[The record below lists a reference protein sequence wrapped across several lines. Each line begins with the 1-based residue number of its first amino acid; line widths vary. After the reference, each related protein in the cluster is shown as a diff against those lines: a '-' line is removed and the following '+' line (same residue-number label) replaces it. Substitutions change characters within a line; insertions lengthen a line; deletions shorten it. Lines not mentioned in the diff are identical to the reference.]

1 MNGVLPRRFFCLLI
15 FFLITFSNSFAID
28 QNEYSPSTVLAQTL
42 RPDTNLSNEQLSQKK
57 HPPKAGI
64 PKLETPLSELYLNRN
79 QPSELSPQT
88 LNQVEKYLVEDSV
101 QVVIVLKN
109 IADLSAIKEYFESI
123 GADIVAEF
131 ETRVEIIVP
140 ISNLQEL
147 SEKEEVLYIR
157 RPIPVFP
164 IDSNYQVPALEP
176 LANTG
181 TYVTKGVVVSKANL
195 WHDNNYTGS
204 GINIGI
210 LDSFQD
216 FDVAQSLGELPPTM
230 YWFGALGLGS
240 RHGTAVA
247 EVIYD
252 MAPRATLTL
261 STPSS
266 ATQMASFIAGL
277 AQSGHQVISSSMG
290 FYLDEP
296 GDGTGTVSSAI
307 NTAANTYGT
316 LYCQAAGN
324 QALYHWDGYFSDIDG
339 DGYHNYASDVEINI
353 LNSGNTIPEDI
364 TIRLFLRWND
374 WPVSNQDYDLFLY
387 YWNGASWQEVASSEN
402 WQNGT
407 VPPIEEIDLTTSYS
421 GYYGFA
427 IYKYSATGGQILDIM
442 GHNAP
447 PFSYNQQNRS
457 LVDAATADKSFSVA
471 AEDVTTFNR
480 EGYSSVGPTH
490 GIGGTLS
497 GGRAKPR
504 ISAFSNVDTWSYGPG
519 KFNGTSSA
527 TPHVAG
533 AAALVREAYP
543 EYSPTQIMQFL
554 ENLAIDQGS
563 AGYDYLY
570 GAGRLNLGVPPP
582 PKFPWNMFLPAIMS
596 GKASSTKPVPPV
608 AYWGAGN
615 EVCCSTSAA
624 TFSLTSGGVT
634 KSSTLSTCAAEPSWG
649 GWANTT
655 PGTKIFTWR
664 FTSANCG
671 SYQGS
676 ISYTL
681 AQGLYHLFALGW
693 NGSAFTMTVYTGTS
707 TNSVNS
713 FFETNRSVQNDET
726 SDTLKLVNEIVLDI
740 PAQSGELP
748 KGIMKA
754 TN

>member
-1 MNGVLPRRFFCLLI
+1 MDGFLPRKFFCLLV
-15 FFLITFSNSFAID
+15 FLLITFSNSLDIN
-28 QNEYSPSTVLAQTL
+28 QKEYSPSTVLAQTL
-42 RPDTNLSNEQLSQKK
+42 RPDTNLSIEQLSQKK
-57 HPPKAGI
+57 QTTKTGI

-79 QPSELSPQT
+79 QPSKLSPQT
-88 LNQVEKYLVEDSV
+88 LNQVEKFLVDDSV
-101 QVVIVLKN
+101 QVVIVLKD
-109 IADLSAIKEYFESI
+109 IAGLSTIKEYFESI

-164 IDSNYQVPALEP
+164 IDSNSQSPALEP
-176 LANTG
+176 LASTG
-181 TYVTKGVVVSKANL
+181 TYVTQGVVASKANL

-230 YWFGALGLGS
+230 YWYGALGLGS

-247 EVIYD
+247 EVIHD

-266 ATQMASFIAGL
+266 ATQMASFIIGL
-277 AQSGHQVISSSMG
+277 AQSGHKIVSSSMG
-290 FYLDEP
+290 YYLDEP
-296 GDGTGTVSSAI
+296 GDGIGTVSSAI
-307 NTAANTYGT
+307 NTATNNYGT

-324 QALYHWDGYFSDIDG
+324 QARYHWDGYFSDSDG
-339 DGYHNYASDVEINI
+339 DGYHEFASGVEINL
-353 LNSGNTIPEDI
+353 LNAGNIVPADYPVN
-364 TIRLFLRWND
+364 LYLRWND

-387 YWNGASWQEVASSEN
+387 YWNGASWVIVESSEN
-402 WQNGT
+402 WQDGT
-407 VPPIEEIDLTTSYS
+407 VPPTESINITTPYN
-421 GYYGFA
+421 GYYGFV
-427 IYKYSATGGQILDIM
+427 IYKYNATGGQVLDIM

-447 PFSYNQQNRS
+447 SFSNNQPNRS
-457 LVDAATADKSFSVA
+457 LIDAATADKSFSVA

-480 EGYSSVGPTH
+480 ESYSSIGPTH
-490 GIGGTLS
+490 GTGGALL
-497 GGRAKPR
+497 GGIAKPR
-504 ISAFSNVDTWSYGPG
+504 ISAFANVDTWSYGPG
-519 KFNGTSSA
+519 IFNGTSSA

-533 AAALVREAYP
+533 AAALVRQAYP
-543 EYSPTQIMQFL
+543 SYSPTQVMQFL

-596 GKASSTKPVPPV
+596 GKSTSKTVPSV

-615 EVCCSTSAA
+615 DVCCSTSSA
-624 TFSLTSGGVT
+624 TFSLTSEGVT
-634 KSSTLSTCAAEPSWG
+634 KSSTLLTCTAEASWG
-649 GWANTT
+649 GWVSTT
-655 PGTKIFTWR
+655 PGAKVFAWR
-664 FTSANCG
+664 FISSNCG

-676 ISYTL
+676 IPYTL
-681 AQGLYHLFALGW
+681 AQGLYHLFVLGW

-713 FFETNRSVQNDET
+713 FFETKSFVKNDNG
-726 SDTLKLVNEIVLDI
+726 SDTLKLVDEIILDI
-740 PAQSGELP
+740 PAHSGEFP

>member
-1 MNGVLPRRFFCLLI
+1 MHRFILQRFLCLLI
-15 FFLITFSNSFAID
+15 FLLITFSNSLAIGQKED
-28 QNEYSPSTVLAQTL
+28 SPSTVLAQTL
-42 RPDTNLSNEQLSQKK
+42 RPNTNLSIEQLSPKK
-57 HPPKAGI
+57 QTTKTGI

-79 QPSELSPQT
+79 QTSKLSPQT
-88 LNQVEKYLVEDSV
+88 LNQVEKYLVDDSV
-101 QVVIVLKN
+101 QVVIVLKDIVN
-109 IADLSAIKEYFESI
+109 LSTIKEYIESI

-131 ETRVEIIVP
+131 ETRVEIIIP

-164 IDSNYQVPALEP
+164 IDSNSQAPALKQ
-176 LANTG
+176 LASTG
-181 TYVTKGVVVSKANL
+181 TYVTQGVVASKANL
-195 WHDNNYTGS
+195 WHDNNYKGS
-204 GINIGI
+204 GVNIGI
-210 LDSFQD
+210 LDSFKD
-216 FDVAQSLGELPPTM
+216 WDVAQSLGELPPTM
-230 YWFGALGLGS
+230 YWYGALGLGS

-247 EVIYD
+247 EVIHD

-266 ATQMASFIAGL
+266 ATQMASYILGL
-277 AQSGHQVISSSMG
+277 AQSGHRIISSSIG

-307 NTAANTYGT
+307 NTATNTYGT

-339 DGYHNYASDVEINI
+339 DGYHNFASDAEINI

-374 WPVSNQDYDLFLY
+374 WPVSDQDYDLFLY
-387 YWNGASWQEVASSEN
+387 YWNGASWQEVGSSEN

-407 VPPIEEIDLTTSYS
+407 VPPIEGIDVTTSYA

-427 IYKYSATGGQILDIM
+427 IYKYSATGGQVLDIM

-447 PFSYNQQNRS
+447 SFSYNQQSRS
-457 LVDAATADKSFSVA
+457 LIDAATADKSFSVA

-480 EGYSSVGPTH
+480 ESYSSIGPTH
-490 GIGGTLS
+490 GLGGTLS

-519 KFNGTSSA
+519 IFNGTSSA

-533 AAALVREAYP
+533 AAALVRQAYP
-543 EYSPTQIMQFL
+543 SYSPTQVMQFL
-554 ENLAIDQGS
+554 ENLAIDQGT

-570 GAGRLNLGVPPP
+570 GAGRLNLSDPPP

-596 GKASSTKPVPPV
+596 GKSTPKPVPFV
-608 AYWGAGN
+608 AYWGVSN
-615 EVCCSTSAA
+615 EVCCSTSSA
-624 TFSLTSGGVT
+624 TFFLTTGGVT
-634 KSSTLSTCAAEPSWG
+634 KSSTLSTCTADASWG
-649 GWANTT
+649 GWVSTT
-655 PGTKIFTWR
+655 PGAKVFTWR
-664 FTSANCG
+664 FISSNCG

-676 ISYTL
+676 IPYTL
-681 AQGLYHLFALGW
+681 AQGLYHLFVLGW

-707 TNSVNS
+707 TNSTNS
-713 FFETNRSVQNDET
+713 FFKTNSFVKNDNG
-726 SDTLKLVNEIVLDI
+726 SDTLKLVNEIILDI
-740 PAQSGELP
+740 PAHLGEFP